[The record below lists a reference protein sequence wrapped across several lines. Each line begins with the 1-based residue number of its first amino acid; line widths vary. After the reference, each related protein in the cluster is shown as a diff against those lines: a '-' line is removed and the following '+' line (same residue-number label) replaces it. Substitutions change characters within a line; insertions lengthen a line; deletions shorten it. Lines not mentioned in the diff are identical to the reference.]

1 MIKLITASLFALV
14 VSVSSV
20 EAAPSKKIFKGNYDG
35 IAVLENVTG
44 DRIFY
49 STVRF
54 KIDTNGKIT
63 GTAYRDSTAKVYTV
77 KGSITKVKV
86 LFGIRFLGK
95 ASGTFSDGAKWNA
108 EVEANKGVSAKII
121 KGKARKGAYSGDLSL
136 TN

>member
-14 VSVSSV
+14 LSVNAA

-35 IAVLENVTG
+35 IANLQNVTG

-54 KIDTNGKIT
+54 KIDANGKIT
-63 GTAYRDSTAKVYTV
+63 GTAYRDSTAKVYKVT
-77 KGSITKVKV
+77 GSINKVKD

-95 ASGTFSDGAKWNA
+95 AAGTFSDGTKWNA

-121 KGKARKGAYSGDLSL
+121 RGKARKGAYSGDLSL

>member
-1 MIKLITASLFALV
+1 MFKLITASLFAMV
-14 VSVSSV
+14 ISVSSV
-20 EAAPSKKIFKGNYDG
+20 QAGPSKKIFKGNYDG
-35 IAVLENVTG
+35 IALLENVKG

-77 KGSITKVKV
+77 KGSINKVKDIA
-86 LFGIRFLGK
+86 GIRFFGK
-95 ASGTFSDGAKWNA
+95 AAGTFSDGAKWTA
-108 EVEANKGVSAKII
+108 EVEANKGVSSKLI

>member
-95 ASGTFSDGAKWNA
+95 ASGTFSDGAKWTA